1 MAFLDSKRQ
10 QYVSIEC
17 TNSHIDKKSPHLRL
31 TFEQI
36 RERKDYMRCDQ
47 YLADLLASMKAI
59 GWTFLINDISAFCN
73 KIGLSIRTFQ
83 RARRLLIDAGKLIEQ
98 RLNRDSIEFF
108 LVRDYDKPIAQND
121 TPIAQNDTP
130 IAQNDTPIAV
140 TPLEPALQAELSDP
154 SDLLSDPYTDLLS
167 LPQPETERENLEI
180 IQNGKPIPEFRNW
193 LEEQARKM
201 PRAIANIPV
210 WVSAMSKRDEWQ
222 SAFSDWQ
229 KRLVEAQCSALSPS
243 TDYFVAPKAIELSDE
258 DLAKNTAAR
267 LAARLSLK
275 ISSPREYRL
284 SGVAA

>member
-1 MAFLDSKRQ
+1 
-10 QYVSIEC
+10 
-17 TNSHIDKKSPHLRL
+17 
-31 TFEQI
+31 
-36 RERKDYMRCDQ
+36 
-47 YLADLLASMKAI
+47 MKAI

-108 LVRDYDKPIAQND
+108 LVRDYDKPFAQD
-121 TPIAQNDTP
+121 DKPIAQNDTP

-140 TPLEPALQAELSDP
+140 TPLEPSPQATYSAP

-180 IQNGKPIPEFRNW
+180 IQNGKPTPAFKNW

-229 KRLVEAQCSALSPS
+229 KRLVEAQRSAALSPS
-243 TDYFVAPKAIELSDE
+243 TDYFEAPKQINLSDRDMAE
-258 DLAKNTAAR
+258 MRDAIAAAKSN
-267 LAARLSLK
+267 LK
-275 ISSPREYRL
+275 VSSAREYRL
-284 SGVAA
+284 RGVAA

>member
-17 TNSHIDKKSPHLRL
+17 ADSHIDKKSPHLRL

-36 RERKDYMRCDQ
+36 KERKDYMRCDQ

-121 TPIAQNDTP
+121 KPIAQDDTP
-130 IAQNDTPIAV
+130 IAQDDTPIAV
-140 TPLEPALQAELSDP
+140 TPLEPALQAEYSAP
-154 SDLLSDPYTDLLS
+154 SDLLSDPYTDPLS
-167 LPQPETERENLEI
+167 LPNPTDERENLEI
-180 IQNGKPIPEFRNW
+180 FENGKPIAAFKDW
-193 LEEQARKM
+193 LIEQARKM
-201 PRAIANIPV
+201 PRPIANIPV
-210 WVSAMSKRDEWQ
+210 WVSAMSKREAWQ
-222 SAFSDWQ
+222 EAFVEWQ
-229 KRLVEAQCSALSPS
+229 KRSIEVQCSAVPAPLSPS
-243 TDYFVAPKAIELSDE
+243 TDYLIAPERSAAELATLKE
-258 DLAKNTAAR
+258 TIARAKQSVR
-267 LAARLSLK
+267 
-275 ISSPREYRL
+275 
-284 SGVAA
+284 GVA

>member
-1 MAFLDSKRQ
+1 MTRIIPKRQ
-10 QYVSIEC
+10 QYATTEC
-17 TNSHIDKKSPHLRL
+17 VNSHADNSPHLRL
-31 TFEQI
+31 TFEAI
-36 RERKDYMRCDQ
+36 RERRAYMRCDQ
-47 YLADLLASMKAI
+47 YLADSLASMKAI
-59 GWTFLINDISAFCN
+59 GWTFIIRDLPAFCE
-73 KIGLSIRTFQ
+73 KIGLSMRTFQ

-98 RLNRDSIEFF
+98 RINRDSIEFF
-108 LVRDYDKPIAQND
+108 LVRDYDKLVAQDDTTIAQDDQPIAQND
-121 TPIAQNDTP
+121 Q
-130 IAQNDTPIAV
+130 PIAV
-140 TPLEPALQAELSDP
+140 TPLEPALQAELSDT
-154 SDLLSDPYTDLLS
+154 SDLLSDPLSDLLS
-167 LPQPETERENLEI
+167 LPQPETERESLEI
-180 IQNGKPIPEFRNW
+180 IQNGKPTPAFKNC

>member
-10 QYVSIEC
+10 QYVSIERA
-17 TNSHIDKKSPHLRL
+17 NSHIDKKSPHLRL

-121 TPIAQNDTP
+121 KPIAQNDTP
-130 IAQNDTPIAV
+130 IAQDDTPIAV
-140 TPLEPALQAELSDP
+140 TPLEPALQAEYSAP
-154 SDLLSDPYTDLLS
+154 SDLLSDPYTDPLS
-167 LPQPETERENLEI
+167 LPNPTDERENLEI
-180 IQNGKPIPEFRNW
+180 FENGKPIAAFKDW
-193 LEEQARKM
+193 LREQARKM
-201 PRAIANIPV
+201 PRPIANIPV
-210 WVSAMSKRDEWQ
+210 WVSAMSKREAWQ
-222 SAFSDWQ
+222 EAFVEWQ
-229 KRLVEAQCSALSPS
+229 KRSIEVQCSAVPAPLSPS
-243 TDYFVAPKAIELSDE
+243 TDYLIAPERSAAELATLKE
-258 DLAKNTAAR
+258 TIARAKQSVR
-267 LAARLSLK
+267 
-275 ISSPREYRL
+275 
-284 SGVAA
+284 GVA